1 MAPVIIATDKTQLT
15 QFSGGKTAYPVYLTI
30 GNLPKGIRRRPS
42 RHASILIAYL
52 SVDKFDRS
60 HMTELEHR
68 SRGQRLFHTSMRH
81 ILESLRQA
89 GIEGVDMQSSNG
101 DIRRVHPILAC
112 YVADYPEQCLVS
124 CSKYGTC
131 PKCCCSADNLQD
143 PKSSEMRTKAWTE
156 SIIKAANTQSQG
168 SLAAFHRHCMAH
180 DVAGGTFT
188 PFWEGF
194 PFTDIHTSITP
205 DVLHQ
210 LYQGVFKH
218 LIE

>member
-89 GIEGVDMQSSNG
+89 GIEGVDMQSSNS
-101 DIRRVHPILAC
+101 DI
-112 YVADYPEQCLVS
+112 
-124 CSKYGTC
+124 
-131 PKCCCSADNLQD
+131 
-143 PKSSEMRTKAWTE
+143 
-156 SIIKAANTQSQG
+156 
-168 SLAAFHRHCMAH
+168 
-180 DVAGGTFT
+180 
-188 PFWEGF
+188 
-194 PFTDIHTSITP
+194 
-205 DVLHQ
+205 
-210 LYQGVFKH
+210 
-218 LIE
+218 